1 MNSEQILQNPYQPLL
16 RGDRIFSE
24 LCPRVSCHLAT
35 LCHCKLLLQIEMY
48 IKEFGCTA
56 TACIEHRPF
65 VQSSNQVFSE
75 WDPTA
80 LRVNCV
86 AIHPW
91 YWRPL
96 VWRGSCCYT
105 VTVGWDHQQHTTIF
119 ASLRINLNVKCTNQ
133 SLAFSFFAQLCT
145 SAVWRTATWQPLL
158 LHQHRHHQ
166 IGLFTQ
172 LVQLAF
178 YLKCDSP
185 FEANT
190 SHSRNRICPA

>member
-1 MNSEQILQNPYQPLL
+1 MIIIIIIIWSIGWVYFSRKMNSEQILQNPYQPLL

-35 LCHCKLLLQIEMY
+35 LCHCKLLLLIEMH

-86 AIHPW
+86 AIHLF

-96 VWRGSCCYT
+96 VWMGFCCYT
-105 VTVGWDHQQHTTIF
+105 STVGWANHQHTIY
-119 ASLRINLNVKCTNQ
+119 IC
-133 SLAFSFFAQLCT
+133 FFAGK
-145 SAVWRTATWQPLL
+145 V
-158 LHQHRHHQ
+158 
-166 IGLFTQ
+166 
-172 LVQLAF
+172 
-178 YLKCDSP
+178 
-185 FEANT
+185 
-190 SHSRNRICPA
+190 

>member
-24 LCPRVSCHLAT
+24 LGPRVSCHLAT
-35 LCHCKLLLQIEMY
+35 LCHCKLLLLIKMH

-65 VQSSNQVFSE
+65 YRVQIKSSPNGTQL
-75 WDPTA
+75 
-80 LRVNCV
+80 LRGFNCV

-96 VWRGSCCYT
+96 VLRGSCCYT
-105 VTVGWDHQQHTTIF
+105 GTGGWDHQQHTTIYIY

-133 SLAFSFFAQLCT
+133 SLLFLQCAGL
-145 SAVWRTATWQPLL
+145 
-158 LHQHRHHQ
+158 QHWLPCCSYISIDIISWYHWPC
-166 IGLFTQ
+166 I
-172 LVQLAF
+172 
-178 YLKCDSP
+178 
-185 FEANT
+185 
-190 SHSRNRICPA
+190 